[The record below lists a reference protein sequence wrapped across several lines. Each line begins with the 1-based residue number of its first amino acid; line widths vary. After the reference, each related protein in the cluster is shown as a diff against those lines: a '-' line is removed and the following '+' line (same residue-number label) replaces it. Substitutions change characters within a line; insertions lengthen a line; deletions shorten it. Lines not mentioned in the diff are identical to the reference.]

1 MNVMSIRKEIREL
14 KNSIIWKQ
22 KPVCKAFIMG
32 AKDGPTKAEIEAYR
46 KDHPHIK
53 VIVLTRK
60 ECGSGCSE

>member
-22 KPVCKAFIMG
+22 EPVCEAFIMG
-32 AKDGPTKAEIEAYR
+32 AKNSLTKAEIEAYR
-46 KDHPHIK
+46 KDHPHTK

-60 ECGSGCSE
+60 GCGEGSTD